1 MKKTTAILCLT
12 LCFALCLG
20 ALPALAREVIFT
32 DMTGREIV
40 LDQPASRIVALTPS
54 DCEILCA
61 LGAED
66 LLVGRGAYCDYP
78 EDIQQVPVVNSGDQ
92 TNLEEIL
99 ALSPQVVLMATM
111 AQTQEQIAALEA
123 AGIRVV
129 VSDAQDIEGVYQ
141 AIEMIGQLTGRQSQ
155 AQALVAQM
163 QEQFQR
169 IAAQAQDTGKTVYF
183 EVSPLEWGLWTAG
196 KGTFMD
202 ELAAL
207 CGLTN
212 AFSDVEGWAQIS
224 EEQVLQRNPDYI
236 VTVTMYYGEGP
247 TPQEEIMS
255 RAGWQDVTAV
265 AQNQVF
271 QADNDRMTRPGP
283 RLMDA
288 AQALYDFVY
297 ATQGEQAA

>member
-1 MKKTTAILCLT
+1 M
-12 LCFALCLG
+12 
-20 ALPALAREVIFT
+20 
-32 DMTGREIV
+32 
-40 LDQPASRIVALTPS
+40 
-54 DCEILCA
+54 
-61 LGAED
+61 
-66 LLVGRGAYCDYP
+66 
-78 EDIQQVPVVNSGDQ
+78 
-92 TNLEEIL
+92 
-99 ALSPQVVLMATM
+99 
-111 AQTQEQIAALEA
+111 
-123 AGIRVV
+123 
-129 VSDAQDIEGVYQ
+129 
-141 AIEMIGQLTGRQSQ
+141 
-155 AQALVAQM
+155 
-163 QEQFQR
+163 
-169 IAAQAQDTGKTVYF
+169 
-183 EVSPLEWGLWTAG
+183 SPLEWGLWTAG